1 MRIKPVGIDRFDSFF
16 VYSTIHKKVVAYLYN
31 INEIRFFYEKSLIL
45 SKNRDFGGKSRTCIT
60 ICITI
65 YSKNSAKK

>member
-1 MRIKPVGIDRFDSFF
+1 MDRIGLLTKYTKNVE
-16 VYSTIHKKVVAYLYN
+16 KMYN

-45 SKNRDFGGKSRTCIT
+45 SKNRDFGGKSRICIT